1 MISKISKIVSNKVL
15 VNGSLFAFFSFVN
28 QGIGFLLLI
37 LLANYILPAEYG
49 QLSLF
54 NTIVTF
60 LGYFVALSTQGYLSV
75 SYFKKD
81 SETFRNDV
89 SAIMVLPVAMT
100 MIFCILLLFTG
111 NYISKLTSIPTLFLW
126 VAIVISIFSVFQ
138 GLLLDLLRVQEKV
151 IKYGI
156 ISCGIA
162 IINFV
167 LSLYL
172 VINRGLS
179 WEGRVYA
186 HLICAFFF
194 GVLGIGVFISKRL
207 VTIKLTKETFKM
219 VVLWGI
225 PLIPH
230 QAAIWL
236 KSGCDRLII
245 NQCHTLEDVGLFS
258 FALNLMSIII
268 IIGQSF
274 NSTNS
279 VTIYQTLSSGSSN
292 QEKRQK
298 LGKLS
303 RTIFL
308 IYICAT
314 ALVMIGASVLVPIVL
329 PKYSYS
335 IYYFLILSVSAFLQC
350 IYFLYCNYL
359 FYYGKNKNL
368 MMITFLSAILHL
380 GLSLIFTRYSLFVT
394 CVIYTLSQLIVLAF
408 VKKETNKIIKTELC

>member
-279 VTIYQTLSSGSSN
+279 VTIYQTLASGSSN

>member
-100 MIFCILLLFTG
+100 MIFCILLLFTD

-126 VAIVISIFSVFQ
+126 VAIVISFFSVFQ

-186 HLICAFFF
+186 HLICAVFF

-380 GLSLIFTRYSLFVT
+380 GLSLIFTRYSLFIT
-394 CVIYTLSQLIVLAF
+394 CVIYTLSQLIVLVF